1 MIENSHVIYSSHKAA
16 EEMFQAMLLVNNRM
30 TFTDLNYVDEETAA
44 ANLDIAIM
52 KQALEAE
59 S

>member
-1 MIENSHVIYSSHKAA
+1 MVENSHVIYSSHKAA
-16 EEMFQAMLLVNNRM
+16 EEMFPAMLLVHKRM

-44 ANLDIAIM
+44 ANLDIAIL
-52 KQALEAE
+52 KQAMEAE

>member
-1 MIENSHVIYSSHKAA
+1 MVENSHVIYSSHKAA
-16 EEMFQAMLLVNNRM
+16 EEMFQAMLLVNNRV

-52 KQALEAE
+52 KQAMEAE

>member
-16 EEMFQAMLLVNNRM
+16 EEMFQAMLLVNNQM

>member
-1 MIENSHVIYSSHKAA
+1 MVENSHVIYSSHKAA

-52 KQALEAE
+52 KQAMQAE

>member
-1 MIENSHVIYSSHKAA
+1 MVENSHVIYSSHKAA

-52 KQALEAE
+52 KHAMEAE